1 MSKPYEFK
9 SPEAKEQI
17 LYASFQMINQEVM
30 DRLMRSKNIIGNNHN
45 DVPLVFMLT
54 LTYLHI
60 DIYRLFISYLKGM
73 IHH

>member
-9 SPEAKEQI
+9 STEAKEQI

-30 DRLMRSKNIIGNNHN
+30 DRLKRSKNIIGNNHN

-54 LTYLHI
+54 LTHLHI